1 MIFLLQQECG
11 KTEYLDPASEK
22 CAPCSDCLHHENTIK
37 FCKRECPFPLL
48 RVTSTTLAPDI
59 HVDTQDINKGS
70 IQSTSTIESIASIV
84 SISLLAV
91 IVLVIVST
99 SIVYVSKCKY
109 KFEKN
114 ANALSRLLNNN
125 QHVPKSRHNSKSSDI
140 EDSLPSI
147 NFRPSK
153 YSSLSIRQAIPN
165 YLEAF
170 HITSDTESPIT
181 NPERFALTTTLS
193 RDEGITVEQPL
204 RSVPDRVSTLNRTTP
219 SRDTA
224 QQSTIH
230 ESAGQ
235 NIQSI
240 DNSNPRAIL
249 NLAIPF
255 DSSVSQLHSSGII
268 LSDSQLSR
276 FSNSLSHMYNTYTD
290 SEDLTNFN
298 VPQEALWS
306 TLPNGTRN
314 NIQAIDRVT
323 NVELIPLKERDNVL
337 VITFIGESVWE
348 AREIIKSDVGLED
361 NQYIVRLINTE

>member
-1 MIFLLQQECG
+1 MIYLLQQECG
-11 KTEYLDPASEK
+11 KTEYQDPASEK
-22 CAPCSDCLHHENTIK
+22 CAPCSDCLYHENTEK
-37 FCKRECPFPLL
+37 FCKRLCPFPLL

-70 IQSTSTIESIASIV
+70 IQSTSTIESIAMICIFVLVV
-84 SISLLAV
+84 SIFVV
-91 IVLVIVST
+91 ISMVFLCNC
-99 SIVYVSKCKY
+99 KCMI
-109 KFEKN
+109 EKS
-114 ANALSRLLNNN
+114 ANILSRLLNNN
-125 QHVPKSRHNSKSSDI
+125 QHGPKSRHNSKSSDI

-153 YSSLSIRQAIPN
+153 YSPLSIRQAIPN

-181 NPERFALTTTLS
+181 NPERFALATTSS
-193 RDEGITVEQPL
+193 RDEGTTVELPL

-224 QQSTIH
+224 QQSTTH

-249 NLAIPF
+249 NSAILF
-255 DSSVSQLHSSGII
+255 DSFVSQLHSSGIK

-276 FSNSLSHMYNTYTD
+276 FSNSLSQMYNTYTD

-306 TLPNGTRN
+306 TMPNDTRN
-314 NIQAIDRVT
+314 NILAIDRVT

-348 AREIIKSDVGLED
+348 AREIIKSTVGLED

>member
-1 MIFLLQQECG
+1 MIYLLQQECG
-11 KTEYLDPASEK
+11 KTEYQDPASEK
-22 CAPCSDCLHHENTIK
+22 CVPCSDCLHHENTIK
-37 FCKRECPFPLL
+37 FCKLLCPFPLL

-70 IQSTSTIESIASIV
+70 IQITPTIESIVIICISVLVV
-84 SISLLAV
+84 SILVV
-91 IVLVIVST
+91 ISMVFLCNC
-99 SIVYVSKCKY
+99 KCMI
-109 KFEKN
+109 EKS
-114 ANALSRLLNNN
+114 ANILSRLLNNN
-125 QHVPKSRHNSKSSDI
+125 QHGPKSRHNSKSSDI
-140 EDSLPSI
+140 EDSLPPI

-153 YSSLSIRQAIPN
+153 YSPLSIRQAIPN

-181 NPERFALTTTLS
+181 NPERFALTTTSS

-224 QQSTIH
+224 QQSTTH

-249 NLAIPF
+249 NSAILF
-255 DSSVSQLHSSGII
+255 DSFVSQLHSSGII

-276 FSNSLSHMYNTYTD
+276 FSNSLSQMYNTYTD

-306 TLPNGTRN
+306 TMPNDTRN